1 MNVGRIGRR
10 LKMLI
15 DQIRSGGTDEALVD
29 LRRWVSSETHAI
41 GFKRELAIQ
50 PNPPHALVALTAQSI
65 DEGLAPRIFD
75 VDGLSPIDQ
84 LYLDRRKNMFVAGFR
99 GGWCAVD
106 PDGNPA
112 YVQWLIP
119 GADSEQVHDFFGDLF
134 PPLDEDTLI
143 IEGAW
148 IPPAF
153 RKQKV
158 MGEGL
163 ALVTQA
169 AADATPGSRYAVAFV
184 TQDNRGAAFGTR
196 SAGYEVFMK
205 RTQRWRFGRLTTT
218 FAEAT
223 EADFAIF
230 APQT

>member
-1 MNVGRIGRR
+1 
-10 LKMLI
+10 MLV
-15 DQIRSGGTDEALVD
+15 DQVRSGGKDEALAD
-29 LRRWVSSETHAI
+29 LRRWASSETHAI
-41 GFKRELAIQ
+41 GFKRVLDVE
-50 PNPPHALVALTAQSI
+50 PDPPASLVALTAQPI
-65 DEGLAPRIFD
+65 DAALAPKIFD
-75 VDGLSPIDQ
+75 VEGLSPIDQ

-119 GADSEQVHDFFGDLF
+119 GADSDKVRDFFGELF
-134 PPLDEDTLI
+134 PPLDEDTLF

-153 RKQKV
+153 RKLKV
-158 MGEGL
+158 MGAGL

-169 AADATPGSRYAVAFV
+169 AADETPGSQYAVAFV
-184 TQDNRGAAFGTR
+184 TEDNRGAAFGTR

-205 RTQRWRFGRLTTT
+205 RTERWRLGRLTTT
-218 FAEAT
+218 FVEAT
-223 EADFAIF
+223 EADFATF
-230 APQT
+230 APRD

>member
-1 MNVGRIGRR
+1 
-10 LKMLI
+10 MLV
-15 DQIRSGGTDEALVD
+15 DQLVSGGRDEVIAD
-29 LRRWVSSETHAI
+29 LRRWAWSENHSV
-41 GFKRELAIQ
+41 GFRRDLLVEPDPPKSLIPLAAV
-50 PNPPHALVALTAQSI
+50 PI
-65 DEGLAPRIFD
+65 DEQLAKRIFE

-84 LYLDRRKNMFVAGFR
+84 LYLDRRRNIYNAGFD

-106 PDGNPA
+106 AEGNPA

-119 GADSEQVHDFFGDLF
+119 GAQAAKVHSFFPDLF
-134 PPLDEDTLI
+134 PTLDSDTLF

-163 ALVTQA
+163 AKVTHA
-169 AADATPGSRYAVAFV
+169 AAGATAGSRYAVAFV
-184 TQDNRGAAFGTR
+184 ADDNRGAAFGTR

-205 RTQRWRFGRLTTT
+205 RTQRWRLGRSTTT
-218 FAEAT
+218 FQPAT
-223 EADFAIF
+223 EADFALF
-230 APQT
+230 TPSA